1 MADKEESHD
10 GSPQRI
16 DKWLFFSR
24 MVKSRAVAQSLIAS
38 GGVTINGELVEHS
51 SEMVRSGDKI
61 GIALER
67 RDLLL
72 VVRGPGIR
80 RGPFEEAC
88 RLYQDISETLGEKRR
103 LTPFERAQRRP
114 KP

>member
-1 MADKEESHD
+1 MDEVELPD

-16 DKWLFFSR
+16 DKWLFFTR
-24 MVKSRAVAQSLIAS
+24 MAKSRSIAQSLVAAGS
-38 GGVTINGELVEHS
+38 VTVNGAVVRQS
-51 SEMVRSGDKI
+51 SLTVRPGDKV

-72 VVRGPGIR
+72 VVRAGGAR
-80 RGPFEEAC
+80 RGPFEEA
-88 RLYQDISETLGEKRR
+88 RLLYSDISESLGEQKV

>member
-1 MADKEESHD
+1 MEEVELPD

-16 DKWLFFSR
+16 DKWLFFTR
-24 MVKSRAVAQSLIAS
+24 MVKSRSIAQSLVAAGS
-38 GGVTINGELVEHS
+38 VTVNGAVARQS
-51 SEMVRSGDKI
+51 SLTVRPGDKV

-67 RDLLL
+67 RDVLL
-72 VVRGPGIR
+72 VVRAGGSR
-80 RGPFEEAC
+80 RGPFEEA
-88 RLYQDISETLGEKRR
+88 RLLYSDISESLGEQKV